1 MAERSQAGRTPSTPQ
16 PFQVEEACLSP
27 ESPRFGRQIFWG
39 LVRERGLRSGKCSG
53 VVAQAVCDKPTLAL
67 LGGYDVNATRYLG
80 HFLAVTL
87 RAPYLRCLVLRD
99 GFGALE
105 GFAAFFTTI
114 LVSRHVRPPHRG
126 SLLVGMAGRYTGSYL
141 G

>member
-1 MAERSQAGRTPSTPQ
+1 MVFCPRELLTPRLSRSYSTQ
-16 PFQVEEACLSP
+16 F
-27 ESPRFGRQIFWG
+27 
-39 LVRERGLRSGKCSG
+39 
-53 VVAQAVCDKPTLAL
+53 LAL

-126 SLLVGMAGRYTGSYL
+126 SLLVGMAGHRPSFTHRMHPRRNYAWCSIGGNYFWIKSRR
-141 G
+141 GHQQ